1 MGFTLKH
8 TSVLSNNKG
17 RETQPQV
24 VWRDFCGSR
33 APGFPPCLKAYQKT
47 PGVQARGMVSL
58 QGPKYATAIQGG
70 LNLPLAL
77 MKEVRAIQCLRRTN
91 RSAVICPCKGV
102 PRLLLQ
108 LSLVGELP

>member
-24 VWRDFCGSR
+24 VWRDFCGSQ

-77 MKEVRAIQCLRRTN
+77 MKEEPYNAYEEQIVLPSSVPAR
-91 RSAVICPCKGV
+91 VCPDCYFGCH
-102 PRLLLQ
+102 L
-108 LSLVGELP
+108 